1 MEAQPTAARATL
13 RTVINCFLSCFKY
26 SQKLKNRACASLASF
41 MQGGERE
48 QPKSD
53 TQGKTKTMLLRTGL
67 WAASDPQQQQDQH
80 PAPWDASGHTAEH
93 QLQLWPWAASRAAA
107 WRWPQWPGKQW
118 AQHRASSC
126 GDTEATW
133 MHASWRTLSHFCW
146 CVQFGNFSFPPQVHL
161 HTWSLTEIKSVSPFP
176 LKASVS
182 SQPFLKWRKI
192 PCLLPG
198 QTSAGS
204 YQRARGARLTA
215 LDGGTIPQ
223 CWETMPGNDTTKHH
237 GRVLRKKY
245 IYSKQKA
252 G

>member
-1 MEAQPTAARATL
+1 MKPDR
-13 RTVINCFLSCFKY
+13 
-26 SQKLKNRACASLASF
+26 
-41 MQGGERE
+41 
-48 QPKSD
+48 
-53 TQGKTKTMLLRTGL
+53 
-67 WAASDPQQQQDQH
+67 
-80 PAPWDASGHTAEH
+80 
-93 QLQLWPWAASRAAA
+93 
-107 WRWPQWPGKQW
+107 
-118 AQHRASSC
+118 
-126 GDTEATW
+126 
-133 MHASWRTLSHFCW
+133 
-146 CVQFGNFSFPPQVHL
+146 
-161 HTWSLTEIKSVSPFP
+161 EIKSVSPFP

-204 YQRARGARLTA
+204 YQRARGERLTA